1 MNEILSNIL
10 LGLKPKPKLT
20 ISQWADEYRYIAR
33 GTSPEPGRWQTSR
46 TPYAREI
53 MDCFNTQVN
62 TVVVM
67 ASSQVA
73 KTEIGLNIAGYY
85 IYEDPSPIMYLL
97 PTDGLAEDFSK
108 TRIQKTIDDTPVLK
122 KLFNNNSR
130 DSDNTISLKT
140 FPGGYITIHGANTP
154 TKLSSKPIRVLI
166 ADEVDRFPKMLTK
179 EGDPLKLAIQRTTN
193 FYNKKILI
201 ISTPTVTEV
210 STIVEWFEK
219 TDKRYYYVACPDC
232 DHEFIFNWEHVKWS
246 KDDTNEVILDTVHIE
261 CPACFYKIKDNVKN
275 EMVAK
280 GRWVRTAPNKLMPGF
295 HISSLYSPWVKL
307 HDLVSE
313 FVEVART
320 KDRDKLREFYN
331 LKLGIPFDE
340 NDEEIDFNKLNEHRQ
355 FYDCELPLGVLYI
368 TCGVDV
374 QDDRLAI
381 HFIGWGENEEAWVL
395 SYHEIQGDPSQ
406 NMLWN
411 LLDEQLERSFSFA
424 DGKKITVG
432 TTCIDSGGH
441 FTDAVYSYVKPRES
455 RRIFAI
461 KGSNKNIDGIPIISN
476 PTKTNR
482 AKINLFHLGTGTAKE
497 TIYHRLNN
505 INFSGPGYIHF
516 PREEQRGCDEEYFK
530 MLLSEKRTLIFEKGI
545 KNFKWR
551 KVYKRNEALDT
562 FVYALAALRIANP
575 DMEHYKKKIQNII
588 PIQIAQPVRKTGRR
602 IISGGINSY

>member
-1 MNEILSNIL
+1 MKIILSAIL

-46 TPYAREI
+46 TPYVREI
-53 MDCFNTQVN
+53 MDSFNQRTN

-85 IYEDPSPIMYLL
+85 MHEDPSPIMYLM

-108 TRIQKTIDDTPVLK
+108 TRIQKTIDDTPVLR
-122 KLFNNNSR
+122 KLFKNNSR
-130 DSDNTISLKT
+130 DGDNTISLKA

-166 ADEVDRFPKMLTK
+166 ADEVDRFPKMLAK

-193 FYNKKILI
+193 FYNKKILV
-201 ISTPTVTEV
+201 ISTPTIAET

-219 TDKRYYYVACPDC
+219 TDKRYYYVPCPDC
-232 DHEFIFNWEHVKWS
+232 EHEFVFNWEHVKYLKKES
-246 KDDTNEVILDTVHIE
+246 GDVVAESVHLE
-261 CPACFYKIKDNVKN
+261 CPACFYKINDNVKN

-280 GRWVRTAPNKLMPGF
+280 GRWVRTLPNRLIPGF

-307 HDLVSE
+307 CDLANE
-313 FVEVART
+313 FTEADKT
-320 KDRDKLREFYN
+320 KDRSKLREFFN

-340 NDEEIDFNKLNEHRQ
+340 SDEEIDVNALTAHRQ
-355 FYDCELPLGVLYI
+355 FYDCELPSGVLYI
-368 TCGVDV
+368 TAGVDV
-374 QDDRLAI
+374 QDDRLALQ
-381 HFIGWGENEEAWVL
+381 FIGWGENEESWVL
-395 SYHEIQGDPSQ
+395 LYREIVGDPAQ
-406 NMLWN
+406 ALLWS
-411 LLDEQLERSFSFA
+411 LLDEQLSYDFSFA
-424 DGKKITVG
+424 DGRKIGVG

-441 FTDAVYSYVKPRES
+441 FTDEVYHYVKTRS
-455 RRIFAI
+455 TNRIFAI

-497 TIYHRLNN
+497 LIYHCLK
-505 INFSGPGYIHF
+505 IEHAGDGYVHF
-516 PREEQRGCDEEYFK
+516 PREENKGCDEEYFK
-530 MLLSEKRTLIFEKGI
+530 MLLSEKRTLIFEKGV
-545 KNFKWR
+545 KNFKW
-551 KVYKRNEALDT
+551 KKIYKRNEGLDT

-575 DMEHYKKKIQNII
+575 NMVHYKDRISKLIPAQAPKKS
-588 PIQIAQPVRKTGRR
+588 VKKTGRR
-602 IISGGINSY
+602 VLSGGI